1 MEERVDR
8 KSRPAPTNSRNRV
21 IPDQLAVL
29 PSRLTPGRLREILLR
44 GSIWFIFIGIFLIF
58 SALTSKFF
66 TFSNLINILF
76 HSAPLG
82 VMAIGESVCLLCG
95 KFDLSVGSIAAL
107 CGSIA
112 GWLMVTGQPAASGLG
127 LHPALAIPVILLVG
141 ILAGLFNGVCVGKL
155 DMNPLLTTLATMF
168 TFRGLALIVTSGH
181 TLYGFPKWY
190 RIWGGGSMGFIP
202 IAVVIMVCLYFIF
215 YFVLTKKRFGRHVY
229 ATGGNA
235 FAAEACGVRVDRV
248 IVTAY
253 ILSGILAAT
262 AGILSSG
269 RLNAAHSR
277 GGEGMELQAVAA
289 AVIGGISLRGGRGS
303 LINTIAGVLALTTI
317 DSGLV
322 ILGVPSFWV
331 QAVSGIVIFIAI
343 LFDTI
348 KTRLMH
354 VE

>member
-1 MEERVDR
+1 MNRREDPASNDR
-8 KSRPAPTNSRNRV
+8 
-21 IPDQLAVL
+21 AVS
-29 PSRLTPGRLREILLR
+29 SRLTVLSVHLTPGKLREILLR
-44 GSIWFIFIGIFLIF
+44 GSIWFILVGVFLVF
-58 SALTSKFF
+58 SAFTSKFF

-76 HSAPLG
+76 HGAPLG
-82 VMAIGESVCLLCG
+82 VMAIGESICLLCG

-155 DMNPLLTTLATMF
+155 EMNPLLTTLATMF

-190 RIWGGGSMGFIP
+190 RFWGGSSVGFLP
-202 IAVVIMVCLYFIF
+202 IAVIIMVCLYLVFHFI
-215 YFVLTKKRFGRHVY
+215 LAKKRFGRHVY

-248 IVTAY
+248 IVMAY
-253 ILSGILAAT
+253 ILSGLLAAT

-303 LINTIAGVLALTTI
+303 LINTIAGVLTLTTI

-348 KTRLMH
+348 KTRLMRT
-354 VE
+354 E